1 MFRKFGF
8 ISPPITILVIVF
20 LANTLSQAEPLP
32 LLTRHV
38 REAVVNSQAPLIGQ
52 LPATQAI
59 HFDVVLALRD
69 RAGLQTFVIYVY
81 RVGTRKNSIF
91 SINRGT
97 GIS

>member
-59 HFDVVLALRD
+59 H
-69 RAGLQTFVIYVY
+69 
-81 RVGTRKNSIF
+81 
-91 SINRGT
+91 
-97 GIS
+97 